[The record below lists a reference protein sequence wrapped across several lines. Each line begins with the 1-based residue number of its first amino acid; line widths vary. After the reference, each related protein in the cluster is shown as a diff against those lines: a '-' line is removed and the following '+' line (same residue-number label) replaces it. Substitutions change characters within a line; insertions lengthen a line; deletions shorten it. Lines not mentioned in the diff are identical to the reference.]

1 MGQATIT
8 FRIDEDMKE
17 ELNGICEALGL
28 TLSGALT
35 IFVKKMINERGL
47 PFDVKLS
54 PNVETLMAIEEAK
67 RITKDPNIKSYT
79 TVKDVMAALE
89 AD

>member
-1 MGQATIT
+1 MLYHYNNEYGGEKMAQTIIT

-35 IFVKKMINERGL
+35 IFAKK
-47 PFDVKLS
+47 
-54 PNVETLMAIEEAK
+54 
-67 RITKDPNIKSYT
+67 
-79 TVKDVMAALE
+79 
-89 AD
+89 

>member
-1 MGQATIT
+1 MAQATIT

-35 IFVKKMINERGL
+35 IFAKKMINERGL
-47 PFDVKLS
+47 PFDLKLN
-54 PNVETLMAIEEAK
+54 PNYETIKTMKEVEENKGLSKTFTSVNELMEDLNA
-67 RITKDPNIKSYT
+67 
-79 TVKDVMAALE
+79 
-89 AD
+89 

>member
-1 MGQATIT
+1 MAQATIT

-35 IFVKKMINERGL
+35 IFAKKMINERGL
-47 PFDVKLS
+47 PFDLKLN
-54 PNVETLMAIEEAK
+54 PNYETIKTMKEVEENKGLSKTFTSANELMEDLNA
-67 RITKDPNIKSYT
+67 
-79 TVKDVMAALE
+79 
-89 AD
+89 

>member
-1 MGQATIT
+1 MAQTTIT

-35 IFVKKMINERGL
+35 IFAKKMINERGL
-47 PFDVKLS
+47 PFEVKLS
-54 PNVETLMAIEEAK
+54 PNFETIKAMKEVEANTGLSKTFTSVKELMEDLNA
-67 RITKDPNIKSYT
+67 
-79 TVKDVMAALE
+79 
-89 AD
+89 